1 MDWIWGQK
9 FTPQAQLLP
18 FLFIEKSASLTH
30 TYDSESLLNR
40 FALLFLLIPLNA
52 AAEDTFISA
61 AETLAFGLFTSSGT
75 RIDAT
80 QHALPVDRVEKY
92 RFKEFT
98 NRVPMVIGTEFG
110 IEYRINT
117 KPAGRPIDITTI
129 IYFPEPGLARPKG
142 RTDNKS
148 TQTKRVSIGEPQLHG
163 YGFDEAWELVP
174 GEWVFEVWHKKARLI
189 RKTLTVYDTNEE
201 MAEAE

>member
-30 TYDSESLLNR
+30 NYDSESLLNR

-80 QHALPVDRVEKY
+80 QHALPVDRVEK
-92 RFKEFT
+92 
-98 NRVPMVIGTEFG
+98 
-110 IEYRINT
+110 
-117 KPAGRPIDITTI
+117 
-129 IYFPEPGLARPKG
+129 
-142 RTDNKS
+142 
-148 TQTKRVSIGEPQLHG
+148 
-163 YGFDEAWELVP
+163 
-174 GEWVFEVWHKKARLI
+174 
-189 RKTLTVYDTNEE
+189 
-201 MAEAE
+201 

>member
-1 MDWIWGQK
+1 
-9 FTPQAQLLP
+9 LLS
-18 FLFIEKSASLTH
+18 FLFIEKSALLTNN
-30 TYDSESLLNR
+30 YDIEPLLNR

-52 AAEDTFISA
+52 PAEDTFISA
-61 AETLAFGLFTSSGT
+61 AETLAFGLFTSSERNKTSVG
-75 RIDAT
+75 AT
-80 QHALPVDRVEKY
+80 ENAPPVDNIEKY
-92 RFKEFT
+92 WFQEFT

-129 IYFPEPGLARPKG
+129 IYFPDPGLVRPKG
-142 RTDNKS
+142 KTYHKS
-148 TQTKRVSIGEPQLHG
+148 TETKRVSIGDPQLHG

-174 GEWVFEVWHKKARLI
+174 GEWIFEVWHKKGRLI
-189 RKTLTVYDTNEE
+189 RRTFTIYDVNEE